1 MDIRAQ
7 TIRVLQELEP
17 VEAIE
22 EEMLLMEEL
31 GLDSLSMVTLLIL
44 LEDAFQIA
52 FREEDMNPFD
62 LRTAGDVIRLVEA
75 YLEEAE

>member
-22 EEMLLMEEL
+22 EEMLVMEEL

>member
-52 FREEDMNPFD
+52 FREEDMNPFG

>member
-7 TIRVLQELEP
+7 TIRILQELEP